1 MRVHGRIA
9 DMDVSKGL
17 FAITLI
23 VEDLDAAKDFYGRAF
38 AQEIAWEDGDSA
50 IYKVGETM
58 VNLLRS
64 TAAPELI
71 EPATIGSPE
80 GVRAVY
86 TIPVES
92 VDAAAA
98 ELAAAGIELL
108 NGPMDRPWGPRT
120 LSFRDPAGNVWEL
133 SS

>member
-1 MRVHGRIA
+1 
-9 DMDVSKGL
+9 MDLSAGL

-23 VEDLDAAKDFYGRAF
+23 VENLEEAKAFYGKAF
-38 AQEIAWEDGDSA
+38 AQEIAWQDDSSA
-50 IYKVGETM
+50 VYKVGSTM
-58 VNLLRS
+58 VNLLDATS
-64 TAAPELI
+64 APELI

-86 TIPVES
+86 TVPVES